1 MISMARAIKAIN
13 PAAEFNYTNENY
25 NSIEWLNN
33 TTPISLEDIEVKKIE
48 VAKQDVIDAELAET
62 SRQSALNKLTALGLT
77 ESEIQALTKIINGN

>member
-33 TTPISLEDIEVKKIE
+33 TTPISLEDIEAKKIE